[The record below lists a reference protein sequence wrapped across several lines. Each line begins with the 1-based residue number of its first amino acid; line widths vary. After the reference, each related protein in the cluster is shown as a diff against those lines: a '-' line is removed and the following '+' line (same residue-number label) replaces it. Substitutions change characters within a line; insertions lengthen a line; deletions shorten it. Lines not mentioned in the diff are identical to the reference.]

1 MHCGNCQP
9 IMNLNY
15 SPNCTP
21 FAFQVRSYGKQN
33 IPGGGHTPASPT
45 SVLGKDSS
53 ISLTQH
59 PSTEINFLLQ
69 YSNTNMEDFV
79 RLIYRKLL
87 LGCSQW
93 LHMLRSV
100 GISGSHISLQGSI
113 RVLHSWGVRNWNWF
127 LKDIFGIRATAFT
140 TAVSSNVI
148 IRLLYRQMWGLNVPK

>member
-1 MHCGNCQP
+1 MSLLSVITSDSMHCGNCQP

-21 FAFQVRSYGKQN
+21 FALQVRSYGKQN

-87 LGCSQW
+87 LGCSVITHAPLCW
-93 LHMLRSV
+93 YFREPYKFTGIDPCVAFMRSEKLKL
-100 GISGSHISLQGSI
+100 ISEGYFWDPSYS
-113 RVLHSWGVRNWNWF
+113 F
-127 LKDIFGIRATAFT
+127 
-140 TAVSSNVI
+140 
-148 IRLLYRQMWGLNVPK
+148 